1 MITILEYKKRF
12 FNLLESQS
20 GNVKPLI
27 NEKVQCGNVVPL
39 AKSSNNLTI
48 TSDGNGGV
56 IVGGKKLFSAS
67 SDEIVGEEVEDI
79 NQIKNEEGFKP
90 GDYVLNMA
98 NRWGWLV
105 NKTNGSWNGYII
117 KSDEIYRPQKRCG
130 YYIHEKDVSIDKK
143 FNIIG
148 LTDYSIHKINF
159 SNAKEYENKI
169 IDISDNNL
177 ESIPQIVIT
186 SDAPIV
192 KVVGGKTTFKLE
204 RDYSGT
210 IYQVDFSNTLMGVNL
225 NNAVFVSTYMNET
238 AINEYLNG
246 LDVKK
251 GSIAAGFQDID
262 ANTIYWVYTDTKG
275 MVLKNVVNL

>member
-56 IVGGKKLFSAS
+56 IVGGKKLFSAG
-67 SDEIVGEEVEDI
+67 SDEIVGEEVEDL

-117 KSDEIYRPQKRCG
+117 KSDEIYGPQTRCA
-130 YYIHEKDVSIDKK
+130 YYIHEKEFDTVKIKKVLKSGLELESSSNWGTSGRLVWDKK
-143 FNIIG
+143 
-148 LTDYSIHKINF
+148 
-159 SNAKEYENKI
+159 E
-169 IDISDNNL
+169 
-177 ESIPQIVIT
+177 
-186 SDAPIV
+186 
-192 KVVGGKTTFKLE
+192 
-204 RDYSGT
+204 
-210 IYQVDFSNTLMGVNL
+210 
-225 NNAVFVSTYMNET
+225 
-238 AINEYLNG
+238 INENSG
-246 LDVKK
+246 
-251 GSIAAGFQDID
+251 
-262 ANTIYWVYTDTKG
+262 W
-275 MVLKNVVNL
+275 